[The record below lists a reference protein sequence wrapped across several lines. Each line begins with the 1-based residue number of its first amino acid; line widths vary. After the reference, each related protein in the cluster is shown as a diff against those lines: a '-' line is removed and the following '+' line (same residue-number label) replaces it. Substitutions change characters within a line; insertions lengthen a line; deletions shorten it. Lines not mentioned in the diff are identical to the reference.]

1 MWITTTRCACT
12 APSASSLRPIC
23 WPGGRRRSTPRAIA
37 SWRRRAG
44 SGSYVGNRR
53 REMVTMT
60 VPGET
65 EAGNAGMHPCRGI
78 AWWAHRDDD
87 RSAEALPRSSK
98 NQIGSV
104 DPDALKIPARRAEF
118 TLTENARVPFHAE
131 PGHDV
136 DSIMPFHL
144 KQNRSFA
151 QNQRFS
157 QIRYGSQVDLVIPLA
172 ERFEFIPVQQPGV
185 HVEAGIDPLVRIHHR
200 SSTEAP

>member
-87 RSAEALPRSSK
+87 QSAEALPRSSK

-131 PGHDV
+131 PGHRKHSV
-136 DSIMPFHL
+136 SRREPNKTGSLAHYSRHVMPDG
-144 KQNRSFA
+144 A
-151 QNQRFS
+151 
-157 QIRYGSQVDLVIPLA
+157 
-172 ERFEFIPVQQPGV
+172 
-185 HVEAGIDPLVRIHHR
+185 
-200 SSTEAP
+200 APHSGE

>member
-1 MWITTTRCACT
+1 MPRRWIRWPADGLATVSRIGVT
-12 APSASSLRPIC
+12 AAVSDRK
-23 WPGGRRRSTPRAIA
+23 RAA
-37 SWRRRAG
+37 YGKHRTGSRLTVLVGDFG
-44 SGSYVGNRR
+44 SGSYVANRR

-87 RSAEALPRSSK
+87 RSAEALPRSST

-131 PGHDV
+131 PGQWYYAR
-136 DSIMPFHL
+136 L
-144 KQNRSFA
+144 
-151 QNQRFS
+151 
-157 QIRYGSQVDLVIPLA
+157 
-172 ERFEFIPVQQPGV
+172 PVALLPAFRRLD
-185 HVEAGIDPLVRIHHR
+185 E
-200 SSTEAP
+200 

>member
-53 REMVTMT
+53 REMVTMA

-118 TLTENARVPFHAE
+118 S
-131 PGHDV
+131 GHLAQSGLKVTAFEIAKFDV
-136 DSIMPFHL
+136 DREAL
-144 KQNRSFA
+144 LRVKRAELRRDARSA
-151 QNQRFS
+151 
-157 QIRYGSQVDLVIPLA
+157 
-172 ERFEFIPVQQPGV
+172 PGRV
-185 HVEAGIDPLVRIHHR
+185 A
-200 SSTEAP
+200 

>member
-1 MWITTTRCACT
+1 
-12 APSASSLRPIC
+12 
-23 WPGGRRRSTPRAIA
+23 
-37 SWRRRAG
+37 
-44 SGSYVGNRR
+44 
-53 REMVTMT
+53 MVTMT

-131 PGHDV
+131 PGHNISRV
-136 DSIMPFHL
+136 TWCEIRSRASSAHL
-144 KQNRSFA
+144 AWR
-151 QNQRFS
+151 QR
-157 QIRYGSQVDLVIPLA
+157 
-172 ERFEFIPVQQPGV
+172 
-185 HVEAGIDPLVRIHHR
+185 
-200 SSTEAP
+200 

>member
-131 PGHDV
+131 PGHNEVFVGSRWVRLNYDV
-136 DSIMPFHL
+136 LGQDI
-144 KQNRSFA
+144 
-151 QNQRFS
+151 
-157 QIRYGSQVDLVIPLA
+157 VDDHFFGLLTHILTT
-172 ERFEFIPVQQPGV
+172 
-185 HVEAGIDPLVRIHHR
+185 D
-200 SSTEAP
+200 

>member
-23 WPGGRRRSTPRAIA
+23 WPGGRRRSAPRAIA

-87 RSAEALPRSSK
+87 QSAEALPRSSK

-131 PGHDV
+131 PGQ
-136 DSIMPFHL
+136 F
-144 KQNRSFA
+144 QYYRRSCWNA
-151 QNQRFS
+151 
-157 QIRYGSQVDLVIPLA
+157 
-172 ERFEFIPVQQPGV
+172 
-185 HVEAGIDPLVRIHHR
+185 
-200 SSTEAP
+200 TEAASRTTYTRFRGGRRADGRTLCRPGRG

>member
-1 MWITTTRCACT
+1 
-12 APSASSLRPIC
+12 
-23 WPGGRRRSTPRAIA
+23 
-37 SWRRRAG
+37 
-44 SGSYVGNRR
+44 
-53 REMVTMT
+53 MVTMT

-157 QIRYGSQVDLVIPLA
+157 QIRYGSQVDLIVPLMVPSTV
-172 ERFEFIPVQQPGV
+172 RFGFVPDLQPGM
-185 HVEAGIDPLVRIHHR
+185 HLEAGVDPVIQIEFPKSDSGRFRKQATQYEPH
-200 SSTEAP
+200 E

>member
-1 MWITTTRCACT
+1 MWITTTPCACT

-87 RSAEALPRSSK
+87 QSAEALPRSSK

-131 PGHDV
+131 PGHIKNV
-136 DSIMPFHL
+136 AI
-144 KQNRSFA
+144 RSSKLGHCFVLLGHRNYA
-151 QNQRFS
+151 
-157 QIRYGSQVDLVIPLA
+157 LA
-172 ERFEFIPVQQPGV
+172 EVS
-185 HVEAGIDPLVRIHHR
+185 DPLPEHARVHASGAR
-200 SSTEAP
+200 

>member
-1 MWITTTRCACT
+1 M
-12 APSASSLRPIC
+12 LG
-23 WPGGRRRSTPRAIA
+23 PGGKM
-37 SWRRRAG
+37 RRAG

-104 DPDALKIPARRAEF
+104 DPDALKSPARRAEF

-131 PGHDV
+131 PGQ
-136 DSIMPFHL
+136 FHAECVKHPNICL
-144 KQNRSFA
+144 KFVPEPEVGSKKEVV
-151 QNQRFS
+151 S
-157 QIRYGSQVDLVIPLA
+157 YGTG
-172 ERFEFIPVQQPGV
+172 EN
-185 HVEAGIDPLVRIHHR
+185 
-200 SSTEAP
+200 

>member
-1 MWITTTRCACT
+1 MWITTTPCACT

-131 PGHDV
+131 PGQCEGDRET
-136 DSIMPFHL
+136 D
-144 KQNRSFA
+144 QNSEREFA
-151 QNQRFS
+151 HT
-157 QIRYGSQVDLVIPLA
+157 GS
-172 ERFEFIPVQQPGV
+172 PVKNDGS
-185 HVEAGIDPLVRIHHR
+185 DD
-200 SSTEAP
+200 

>member
-1 MWITTTRCACT
+1 
-12 APSASSLRPIC
+12 
-23 WPGGRRRSTPRAIA
+23 
-37 SWRRRAG
+37 
-44 SGSYVGNRR
+44 
-53 REMVTMT
+53 MVTMT

-131 PGHDV
+131 PGH
-136 DSIMPFHL
+136 SSMCI
-144 KQNRSFA
+144 
-151 QNQRFS
+151 
-157 QIRYGSQVDLVIPLA
+157 GSLSKCSKIGRA
-172 ERFEFIPVQQPGV
+172 SCR
-185 HVEAGIDPLVRIHHR
+185 
-200 SSTEAP
+200 